1 MNRESLQAWLDKYI
15 EAWRTYDRAKIG
27 DLFSQDALYYY
38 NPFDGHDPVRGRKA
52 IVASWLEDRDDPG
65 LWEARY
71 EPVAVEGQVGV
82 AQGRTGYLLT
92 DGTVEREYANIF
104 VLEFDEVGRCLRFTE
119 WYMKAVKPGV

>member
-1 MNRESLQAWLDKYI
+1 M
-15 EAWRTYDRAKIG
+15 
-27 DLFSQDALYYY
+27 
-38 NPFDGHDPVRGRKA
+38 
-52 IVASWLEDRDDPG
+52 
-65 LWEARY
+65 WEARY

-82 AQGRTGYLLT
+82 AQGWTRYLLT